1 MLTQGKKGLITI
13 TELKS
18 LGFQLNYGRTITDSN
33 KIVTKEEAI
42 TNYNLAPTPLQNY
55 ILNQLPPEEAF
66 QTGPDCTGC
75 TSYDITITQ
84 ADIDLSD
91 DNKVYVYH
99 YACGNYSAETLNYMS
114 FAYSGTYKSYICV
127 QNCANVLPF
136 VGYLYDGGAAT
147 TALYGSNILPL
158 SGNCGVICPSCTT
171 GGTFTYTV
179 NNPGYN
185 YCNIKVELSGQTYGN
200 VGLIISAP
208 AVLNSE
214 NEIFVGNFD
223 EKFGNVY
230 TYGSGS
236 FINPTGDTVGFHSG
250 QQKTTLDVVVYSS
263 HSGTTFTPYTIN
275 FDVKCPSGN
284 TISCSAP
291 TSTGTT
297 VSGTTLNVT
306 KPGYI
311 RYSTPLS
318 NSVDLL
324 IPNIGPYTINDCIV
338 TNSVR
343 SAFPISSTYLA
354 NYNNV
359 VYGSNCGVVTTG
371 TVNTTFYCNNENGT
385 IVYWVDGFGN
395 EKLKSLSYNER
406 FNVCGLYG
414 SASGLNCTITYGSTC
429 ISIADPTPTD
439 PYNLYYISSNSYS
452 VCDTACSS
460 VATPTVQVWSY
471 ASAINELY
479 NYPIFSDKL
488 GTLFVGT
495 GNYYRIIKSGGT
507 GFGHSITVDTYGIV
521 GTIRGCLNNSPG
533 SCGGNM

>member
-136 VGYLYDGGAAT
+136 VGYLYDSNVPTIAQ
-147 TALYGSNILPL
+147 YGSNILPL
-158 SGNCGVICPSCTT
+158 SGNCGTIYPSCTT

-179 NNPGYN
+179 NNSGYN

-200 VGLIISAP
+200 VGLIISATT
-208 AVLNSE
+208 VNSE

-291 TSTGTT
+291 ATTGTT

-306 KPGYI
+306 KTGYI
-311 RYSTPLS
+311 RYSTPFS
-318 NSVDLL
+318 NSVDV
-324 IPNIGPYTINDCIV
+324 NITTLGTYTINDCIV

-371 TVNTTFYCNNENGT
+371 TVNVTFNCNDERGT

-395 EKLKSLSYNER
+395 EKLKSLTYNET

-452 VCDTACSS
+452 ICDTACST
-460 VATPTVQVWSY
+460 VATPTIQVWSY

-507 GFGHSITVDTYGIV
+507 GFGHSITVDEYGIV
-521 GTIRGCLNNSPG
+521 GTIRACLNNSPG
-533 SCGGNM
+533 SCGGIM